1 MNAPRMMGVINV
13 HKPTGMT
20 SRDVV
25 NRVLAV
31 VKPNKAGHAGTL
43 DPLATGVLVV
53 GVGAATRL
61 MPRIQELRK
70 VYRGTF
76 QFGVRSNTDDIDGQ
90 LVTVPNARSVNLSD
104 VRGLLGKFVG
114 DIQQVPPAFSAVHV
128 NGQRAYKLVRKG
140 IDVQIPA
147 RTVTVHRIELLSL
160 SGNQLEL
167 EIECGSGTYVRSIGR
182 DLGNELKCGAVMS
195 GLVRTRI
202 GNFDLD
208 SAVRLQ
214 QIRLDQ
220 IEDIMQPAVSVV
232 RNLPQYDC
240 IETDIDYLRNGR
252 PMISRVKFADGEE
265 VAMVSGGEVV
275 AVANYELADNHLWPK
290 KVFIR
295 VDGS

>member
-167 EIECGSGTYVRSIGR
+167 EIECGSGTYIRSIGR

-195 GLVRTRI
+195 RLVRTRI

-220 IEDIMQPAVSVV
+220 IENIMQPAVSVV

-252 PMISRVKFADGEE
+252 PMISRVKFGDGEE

-275 AVANYELADNHLWPK
+275 AVANYELAVNHLRPQ